1 MRSAGNSFLVA
12 VQFMTRLPVSR
23 GVRYSPDALAQSVV
37 FFPAIGLIVGAGGA
51 ALYLLL
57 SPHVSRDIV
66 VVLVLVYLV
75 AVTGGLHEDALGDAA
90 DGFGGGREKER
101 VLAIMRDSR
110 IGSFGAIAI
119 TMGLLARFVF
129 LSNLAPSKFV
139 GFFIAGQ
146 VLGRWTALPL
156 AFFLPSARDHG
167 PGQGKLIAQ
176 RITAICFAAGTL
188 LALAI
193 VAIALRT
200 DALWTLLVAAM
211 MATISGLYYRR
222 RIGGITGDCLG
233 ATNQLTEIAVY
244 LMGAVLP

>member
-23 GVRYSPDALAQSVV
+23 VQYSPDALAQSVV

-57 SPHVSRDIV
+57 SPRVSREIV

-75 AVTGGLHEDALGDAA
+75 AVTGGLHEDALADAA

-119 TMGLLARFVF
+119 MLGLLARFVF
-129 LSNLAPSKFV
+129 LANLAPGKFV

-156 AFFLPSARDHG
+156 AFFLPSARDRE

-176 RITAICFAAGTL
+176 RITPVWFAAGTL

-200 DALWTLLVAAM
+200 DGLWTLLVAAM
-211 MATISGLYYRR
+211 MAAISGWYYRH

-233 ATNQLTEIAVY
+233 ATTQLTEIAVY